1 MVAPSKVVFLLDVD
15 NTLFDNDRFAADLSA
30 QLEQSFGAAQR
41 DRYWTLYAQRRT
53 RLGFADY
60 LGALEDFRVGLVSG
74 HNPGLASE
82 RALLEMSAFLL
93 DYPFAQQ
100 LYPRA
105 LETIAYLHTVGQP
118 AVLSD
123 GDVIF
128 QPRKIQRSGIWE
140 AVAGRVLICVHK
152 QFALESMQRAFPA
165 THYVLV
171 DDKLQLLS
179 AVKQVLGARLTSV
192 FVRQGHY
199 ALAAVGAPIDPPPDI
214 AIERIG
220 DLINHQSLHELH
232 ARIGSRKR

>member
-1 MVAPSKVVFLLDVD
+1 MLLDVD
-15 NTLFDNDRFAADLSA
+15 NTLFDNDQFAADLSA
-30 QLEQSFGAAQR
+30 QLELRFGVRQR
-41 DRYWTLYAQRRT
+41 DRYWTLYAQRRA

-60 LGALEDFRVGLVSG
+60 LGALEDFR
-74 HNPGLASE
+74 AECATE

-93 DYPFAQQ
+93 DYPFAQR
-100 LYPRA
+100 LYPHA

-152 QFALESMQRAFPA
+152 QFALEFMQCVFPA
-165 THYVLV
+165 THYVMV
-171 DDKLQLLS
+171 DDKPQLL
-179 AVKQVLGARLTSV
+179 AAMKKVLGGRLSSV

-199 ALAAVGAPIDPPPDI
+199 ALEAVEAHFDPPPDI
-214 AIERIG
+214 TIECIG
-220 DLINHQSLHELH
+220 DLVNHRGMHELNTGY
-232 ARIGSRKR
+232 APE